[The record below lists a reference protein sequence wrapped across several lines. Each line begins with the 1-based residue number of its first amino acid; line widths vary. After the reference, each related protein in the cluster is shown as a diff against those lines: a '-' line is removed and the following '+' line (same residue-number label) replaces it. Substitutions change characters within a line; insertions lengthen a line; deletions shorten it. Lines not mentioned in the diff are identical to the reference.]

1 MVEIGEERAGDAAA
15 IRSVHVVAF
24 PTSSEANLVEQL
36 RSDGDVAAS
45 IIALADGEIAGHV
58 LFSRMSVEA
67 DGQDLHGWG
76 LGPVAVVPD
85 RQRTGIGS
93 ALVEAGIG
101 RARATGVQIIFVL
114 GEPAYYGR
122 FGFDAKSAAPFASP
136 YAGAY
141 FQALAL
147 ASLPQPSVGRADYA
161 PAFAGLE

>member
-1 MVEIGEERAGDAAA
+1 MVEVREERAGDAAA

-161 PAFAGLE
+161 PAFAGFE

>member
-1 MVEIGEERAGDAAA
+1 MVEVREERAGDAAA
-15 IRSVHVVAF
+15 IRSVHLAAF
-24 PTSSEANLVEQL
+24 PTPSEANLVEQL
-36 RSDGDVAAS
+36 RNDGDVAAS

-67 DGQDLHGWG
+67 DGQELHGWG

-93 ALVEAGIG
+93 ALVEAGID

>member
-1 MVEIGEERAGDAAA
+1 MVEVREERAGDAAA
-15 IRSVHVVAF
+15 IRSVHLAAF
-24 PTSSEANLVEQL
+24 PTSSEAELVEQL
-36 RSDGDVAAS
+36 RSDGDIAAS
-45 IIALADGEIAGHV
+45 LVAVDRGGIVGHA

-67 DGQDLHGWG
+67 DGQELHGWG

-101 RARATGVQIIFVL
+101 RAQSTGVQIIFVL

-136 YAGAY
+136 YTGAY

-147 ASLPQPSVGRADYA
+147 ASLLQPSVGRADYA

>member
-1 MVEIGEERAGDAAA
+1 MVEVREERAGDAAA
-15 IRSVHVVAF
+15 ISAVHLAAF
-24 PTSSEANLVEQL
+24 PTSSEANLIEQL
-36 RSDGDVAAS
+36 RNDGDIAASLVAA
-45 IIALADGEIAGHV
+45 DRGEVVGHV

-67 DGQDLHGWG
+67 DGQQLHGWG
-76 LGPVAVVPD
+76 LAPLSVVPD

-93 ALVEAGIG
+93 ALVEAGID

>member
-1 MVEIGEERAGDAAA
+1 MVEIGEERTGDAAA
-15 IRSVHVVAF
+15 ISAVHLAAF
-24 PTSSEANLVEQL
+24 PTSSEANLIEQL
-36 RSDGDVAAS
+36 RNDGDIAASLVAA
-45 IIALADGEIAGHV
+45 DRGEVVGHV

-67 DGQDLHGWG
+67 DGQQLHGWG
-76 LGPVAVVPD
+76 LGPVSVVPD

-93 ALVEAGIG
+93 ALIEAGIG
-101 RARATGVQIIFVL
+101 RAQSTGVQIIFVL

-122 FGFDAKSAAPFASP
+122 FGFDAKISAPFASP

-161 PAFAGLE
+161 PAFAGRE